1 MTQNTSERFAIVMGK
16 ILQTYISNDDP
27 MRHVKR
33 KAVYMAQKALSDG
46 IDMAFALLQNAED
59 TSRDFER
66 HLAELKKEGGAQ

>member
-1 MTQNTSERFAIVMGK
+1 MTQNTSERFAIVMGQ
-16 ILQTYISNDDP
+16 ILQTDISNDDP

-33 KAVYMAQKALSDG
+33 QAVHMARRALSDG